1 MNPDI
6 RDHAYQFFIEEAPE
20 LLQVIEE
27 QLLTLRQERTSAK
40 VHDIMRAAHS
50 LKGGAAS
57 VELPTIRAIAHRLE
71 DIFKA
76 FYNEAVPLDE
86 DMESLLLQAYDCLKN
101 PLMTQIQT
109 GHFDEEQA
117 LNQATP
123 VLEAIEFLLGDN
135 LAAGDQFLPSS
146 ADLGVDIVSSLFEV
160 DIVQGLDQIAAA
172 LEGGDHQTLQETLAL
187 QTEVFG
193 GLAELLNLP
202 GFKAIT
208 EAVQMAL
215 AQHPDQCMELAQL
228 ALQDWRNSCDQVLN
242 HGDRS
247 QGGNPSEALLAL
259 SGWSTETLAPEMLDF
274 PQILGNGLGE
284 TQPVLEDIFGLTEI
298 AEDFSTVNWDLD
310 PAIPSAPLPFS
321 LPEEDFS
328 TVNWDLD
335 PAIPSPS
342 PPPSLSS
349 SLPSPI
355 SPPEIVNTQEPSYQF
370 FIEEAPEL
378 LQIIEEGLLTLR
390 SERNAAKVHEIMRA
404 AHSLKGGAASV
415 GLIAIKD
422 LSHRLEDIFKAFYNE
437 SVVIDEDLETLL
449 LQAYDCLKFPLI
461 QQMTTGAYDAN
472 LVRSSSE
479 PILAAIAAYLGDDLA
494 KGEEYLPS
502 SADLGVD
509 IVASLFEVDIAQGLQ
524 QLAEALATHQAADVQ
539 TVLATQAEVFGG
551 LGELLNLPGFKAITA
566 AVQQGL
572 KAHPEQVML
581 IAEQALIDWQNSCD
595 QVLKQGDRTQGGSP
609 SEALLAFGVE
619 EVAKTPL
626 QVQTTP
632 RLSISDLFGGEEE
645 EPEEPEAVLTM
656 PEVVETQIELE
667 NAALED
673 IFSTLPTEDMATSP
687 EVSFEGIEFPPL
699 ADVESLAISG
709 TEEVIEEVST
719 SSTPDLEAVFGGLI
733 PDSSVLEETVFAD
746 LDQIP
751 SMNEGELTAMVQSVE
766 QVFEQLPQIEE
777 LPAIVNGNGQVKAAP
792 PSVEVIPPLE
802 SKVTAPNVATATP
815 ANLSIRVDF
824 QRLERM
830 NNWVGELAINR
841 NSLSLQNEQLQA
853 SVRNLLSRF
862 SRFQGMTNKLRQLSD
877 QLVIMPDRSG
887 TLRVRRERTA
897 WIANA
902 FDSLEMDSYGALS
915 GQLQEILEEMMQL
928 EEAVD
933 DIVLFART
941 TDQGLEQ
948 QRQMLFSLRDELM
961 WARML
966 PLGEVLNRFPRVL
979 RDMAT
984 KYHKPVQLKLYGTAV
999 LVDRLAL
1006 EKLYDPLLHLLRNAF
1021 DHGIE
1026 PAQMRLSQGKPETGT
1041 IELRAYHQGNQ
1052 TFIEL
1057 EDDGGGLD
1065 VGRITEQAIEK
1076 KLITEGQAK
1085 SFTPEQIQNLI
1096 FEPNFSTAS
1105 QVSELSGR
1113 GVGLDVVRQQ
1123 LQSLKGNVSVSSRPG
1138 KGTTFTLRLPL
1149 TLTIAKLLVCL
1160 ISQDNYRTNTAIAIP
1175 SDSVAELMV
1184 PRSDQ
1189 LKTSGGQRFLIWQQ
1203 QMIPI
1208 YPLAHLLSYNY
1219 PLVERQASRALMTVP
1234 QPEDWNLP
1242 LILLKRGNHYYALEV
1257 NRLVTEQEL
1266 VVKPF
1271 APVMSAPDYLYGCTI
1286 LGDGTL
1292 LPVVNG
1298 GLLLEW
1304 YWGQGTDGIM
1314 AGTTSTTDLDGM
1326 ELDTM
1331 SLMPEQPPMI
1341 LVVDD
1346 SAALRRTLALT
1357 LEKSGYR
1364 VLQAK
1369 DGQEALE
1376 TLHQTSGIELV
1387 ICDVEMPNLNGFE
1400 FLGQR
1405 RRNPEMMQIP
1415 VAMLT
1420 SRGSEKHRQLAMQLG
1435 ASAYFTKPYIEQQF
1449 LIAIKDLLQREL
1461 VNH

>member
-20 LLQVIEE
+20 LLQVMEE
-27 QLLTLRQERTSAK
+27 QLLTLRAERTSAK

-57 VELPTIRAIAHRLE
+57 VELPTIRTIAHRLE

-109 GHFDEEQA
+109 GHFDEAQA

-135 LAAGDQFLPSS
+135 LAAGEQFLPSS

-172 LEGGDHQTLQETLAL
+172 LEGGDRQTLQETLAL

-208 EAVQMAL
+208 EAVHTTL
-215 AQHPDQCMELAQL
+215 NQHPDQCVELAQL

-259 SGWSTETLAPEMLDF
+259 SGWSTETLTSEMLDF
-274 PQILGNGLGE
+274 PQTFGNGLGE
-284 TQPVLEDIFGLTEI
+284 AQPALEDIFGLTEI
-298 AEDFSTVNWDLD
+298 TEDFSTVNWDLD
-310 PAIPSAPLPFS
+310 QTIPSSPPPF
-321 LPEEDFS
+321 
-328 TVNWDLD
+328 
-335 PAIPSPS
+335 SPS
-342 PPPSLSS
+342 PL
-349 SLPSPI
+349 

-378 LQIIEEGLLTLR
+378 LQMIEEGLLTLR

-461 QQMTTGAYDAN
+461 QQMTAGAYDPD

-524 QLAEALATHQAADVQ
+524 QLADALATNQAGEVQ

-551 LGELLNLPGFKAITA
+551 LGELLNLQGFKAITA

-581 IAEQALIDWQNSCD
+581 IAEQALSDWQNSCD

-619 EVAKTPL
+619 EIAKTPL

-645 EPEEPEAVLTM
+645 EEEVLII
-656 PEVVETQIELE
+656 PDLAETQIELD

-673 IFSTLPTEDMATSP
+673 IFSILPQEDIATNL
-687 EVSFEGIEFPPL
+687 EVSLEGRSFPPL
-699 ADVESLAISG
+699 ADLESLAVPA
-709 TEEVIEEVST
+709 TEEVIEEVLAD
-719 SSTPDLEAVFGGLI
+719 STPDLEAVFGGLI

-751 SMNEGELTAMVQSVE
+751 SMDEAELTAMVQSVE
-766 QVFEQLPQIEE
+766 QVFEQLPQIEQ
-777 LPAIVNGNGQVKAAP
+777 LPAIVNGNGQAKSATP
-792 PSVEVIPPLE
+792 PVEVIPPLE
-802 SKVTAPNVATATP
+802 SKVTATNVTPATP

-877 QLVIMPDRSG
+877 QLVIMPDMEG
-887 TLRVRRERTA
+887 TLRVRREQTA

-1026 PAQMRLSQGKPETGT
+1026 SPQVRLGQGKPETGT

-1065 VGRITEQAIEK
+1065 VARITEQAIEK

-1234 QPEDWNLP
+1234 QPEDWHLP

-1271 APVMSAPDYLYGCTI
+1271 APVMAAPDYLYGCTI

-1304 YWGQGTDGIM
+1304 YWGQGTDGM
-1314 AGTTSTTDLDGM
+1314 MSNATSDLDGM
-1326 ELDTM
+1326 DLDTVG
-1331 SLMPEQPPMI
+1331 LMPEQPPMI

-1376 TLHQTSGIELV
+1376 TLHQTSGVELV

-1405 RRNPEMMQIP
+1405 RRNPEMMKIP

-1420 SRGSEKHRQLAMQLG
+1420 SRGSEKHRQLAMHLG